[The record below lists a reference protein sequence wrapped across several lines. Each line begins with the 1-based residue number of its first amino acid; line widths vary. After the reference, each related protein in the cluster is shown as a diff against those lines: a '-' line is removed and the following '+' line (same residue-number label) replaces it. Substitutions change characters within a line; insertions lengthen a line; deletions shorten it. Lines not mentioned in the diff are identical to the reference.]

1 MTECK
6 EKQSSKRKERTMHA
20 SNYKGKPQK
29 HRRWTLGRERD
40 GEGQELGERFQPRNL
55 EVLGIISGLGMTIT
69 IRMVQYSVKER
80 ITLIYIQTPSRRVI
94 LLRRLRIE
102 VSLFSVRKKCNSVFI
117 TEELLMTRKQKRK
130 VMKIALRS
138 PLTLVCQT
146 PYSFAQKEASVDLFL
161 LECFTTM

>member
-1 MTECK
+1 
-6 EKQSSKRKERTMHA
+6 
-20 SNYKGKPQK
+20 
-29 HRRWTLGRERD
+29 
-40 GEGQELGERFQPRNL
+40 
-55 EVLGIISGLGMTIT
+55 MTIT

-138 PLTLVCQT
+138 PLTLVC
-146 PYSFAQKEASVDLFL
+146 
-161 LECFTTM
+161 